1 MTIQTSPTVVRS
13 LRRRLDRIWQ
23 AIESTKRDHTAN
35 VRLEGGAVGADSEP
49 RMRRN
54 LRTVR
59 VPQRGNPSVV
69 HLIARTRPITACE
82 ALFVN
87 EVFSKRIIELEPSAQ
102 SLLNAP
108 MATPPYLAFHSPEHL
123 DRLTAGSRFVV
134 PGGADCCGRCLA
146 YRLRL

>member
-1 MTIQTSPTVVRS
+1 MQAFLDLLAARHDADYTSQYG
-13 LRRRLDRIWQ
+13 D
-23 AIESTKRDHTAN
+23 KN
-35 VRLEGGAVGADSEP
+35 
-49 RMRRN
+49 
-54 LRTVR
+54 
-59 VPQRGNPSVV
+59 PQRGNPSVV

-87 EVFSKRIIELEPSAQ
+87 EVFTKRIIELEPSAQ

-134 PGGADCCGRCLA
+134 PGGAYCCGRCLA
-146 YRLRL
+146 YRLGL